1 MQPDDTSNNVNKSKK
16 PRQLSNLVMSE
27 SLVQNSIRNTT
38 KLFAT
43 ANARNNDGQ
52 KDPANFVL
60 SKSFKLFNPFSTS
73 VPLIDKPGS

>member
-1 MQPDDTSNNVNKSKK
+1 
-16 PRQLSNLVMSE
+16 MSE

-60 SKSFKLFNPFSTS
+60 SKSFKLLNPFSTS